1 MRLAARAPHRA
12 RSRRRAAVTWGSFAA
27 VTGTIAVVGAVV
39 GALGAAAAVARGVV
53 TPPREK
59 PEEVV
64 VHSVDRGAQRIRL
77 SRTRESLLPGRYSL
91 WFDGGHGHA
100 RVGTIVGEDA
110 DSVTRILES
119 VEFGDLERATRARWG
134 AWYYLEPADLDV
146 TAEDVVIETSLGGAP
161 AWLIRPDK
169 GGDDWIIQVHGRGV
183 TRAEGLRAVPLAN
196 RLRLTSLLISYRNDG
211 DAPASPDGRYG
222 LGQTE
227 WQDLDAAV
235 TFARS
240 HGARR
245 IVLMGWSMGGATVLQ
260 FLLRS
265 SQAHRVAAI
274 VLESAVIDWR
284 RVLRHQ
290 ARLMGLP
297 APVRS
302 TAMGLLE
309 RRWASRLT
317 GRSGVLDFNR
327 LDAVRQSHTLALP
340 ILVLHSDGDYDVP
353 IDGALALAAARPDLV
368 QLERFAFAGHTRL
381 WNYDPARWERA
392 ITVWLSSVL
401 PAPSGRTARR
411 HRP

>member
-1 MRLAARAPHRA
+1 MRLAARARHGA
-12 RSRRRAAVTWGSFAA
+12 RSARPAAVTWGSFAA
-27 VTGTIAVVGAVV
+27 IAGTIALVGAVI

-64 VHSVDRGAQRIRL
+64 VHAVDRRAQRIRL

-91 WFDGGHGHA
+91 WFDGGRGHA
-100 RVGTIVGEDA
+100 RVGTIVGEDEE
-110 DSVTRILES
+110 SVTRILES
-119 VEFGDLERATRARWG
+119 VQSGDLDSATRARWG

-146 TAEDVVIETSLGGAP
+146 TAEPVLIDTTLGGAP
-161 AWLIRPDK
+161 AWLVRPPS
-169 GGDDWIIQVHGRGV
+169 GGQDWIIQVHGRGV
-183 TRAEGLRAVPLAN
+183 TRAEGLRAVPLAQ
-196 RLRLTSLLISYRNDG
+196 RLGLTSLLISYRNDG
-211 DAPASPDGRYG
+211 DAPASADGRYG

-227 WQDLDAAV
+227 WQDVDAAV
-235 TFARS
+235 SYARGQ
-240 HGARR
+240 GARR
-245 IVLMGWSMGGATVLQ
+245 IILMGWSMGGATVLQ

-274 VLESAVIDWR
+274 VLESAVVDWR

-340 ILVLHSDGDYDVP
+340 ILILHSDDDYDVP

-368 QLERFAFAGHTRL
+368 RLERFAVAGHTRL
-381 WNYDPARWERA
+381 WNYDPDRWERA
-392 ITVWLSSVL
+392 ITAWLREVL
-401 PAPSGRTARR
+401 PAPSGRTARHPR
-411 HRP
+411 R